1 MQTIGTSVR
10 DSAAYVLW
18 SLARTLT
25 PQQVRPFSQQLAERL
40 ACVAV
45 FDREVSIRR
54 AASAAFQEAVGRWV
68 SFSSPFAPSSLELS
82 SLTDV
87 LTVIQGIFPHGIDVL
102 RKIDFF
108 TVSVRHR
115 AYLTAAPSVAL

>member
-25 PQQVRPFSQQLAERL
+25 PQQVQPYSQQLAERL
-40 ACVAV
+40 VCIAV

-68 SFSSPFAPSSLELS
+68 SFSSPSAPSLEII
-82 SLTDV
+82 SLTV
-87 LTVIQGIFPHGIDVL
+87 ALNVIQGIFPHGIDVL

>member
-1 MQTIGTSVR
+1 MQTIGSSVR

-25 PQQVRPFSQQLAERL
+25 PDQARPYAQQLAERL
-40 ACVAV
+40 VCVAV

-68 SFSSPFAPSSLELS
+68 STSLPLQSLS
-82 SLTDV
+82 KLLSE
-87 LTVIQGIFPHGIDVL
+87 F
-102 RKIDFF
+102 
-108 TVSVRHR
+108 
-115 AYLTAAPSVAL
+115 